1 MDGYLNIDGR
11 STQHPPLRIRS
22 LPSSSFVF
30 FVAKIYRKYRGG
42 GN

>member
-11 STQHPPLRIRS
+11 STQHLPLRIRS
-22 LPSSSFVF
+22 LLSSFVF
-30 FVAKIYRKYRGG
+30 FFAKIYRKYRGG